1 MERPSATG
9 RTARRRPLLRRGAL
23 ALAGAVALAGC
34 TEDVGEELPGNEHR
48 PVADLVPDLPVRER
62 SDVLEDGIEALA
74 DADVAG
80 VGDFLMVLEERG
92 VEFEAV
98 EEVVELLHLEY
109 RASALERRGTLD
121 VVAAVAGAFAALV
134 AGGFEG
140 RGLELVFAEADGST
154 VGVLEV
160 ATEWASDYNAGELS
174 TGEYGELV
182 EGSIE
187 SRRDPPEHDVA
198 PDE

>member
-1 MERPSATG
+1 MEESATG
-9 RTARRRPLLRRGAL
+9 PRAASRRALLRRGGA
-23 ALAGAVALAGC
+23 AVATAVALAGC
-34 TEDVGEELPGNEHR
+34 TEDVGEELPANEHR

-62 SDVLEDGIEALA
+62 SDVLEEGIEALA
-74 DADVAG
+74 DADV
-80 VGDFLMVLEERG
+80 GDVEAFVTVLEDRG
-92 VEFEAV
+92 VEFESV

-134 AGGFEG
+134 DGGFEG

-160 ATEWASDYNAGELS
+160 ATEWAADYNAGSLS
-174 TGEYGELV
+174 TAEYGELV